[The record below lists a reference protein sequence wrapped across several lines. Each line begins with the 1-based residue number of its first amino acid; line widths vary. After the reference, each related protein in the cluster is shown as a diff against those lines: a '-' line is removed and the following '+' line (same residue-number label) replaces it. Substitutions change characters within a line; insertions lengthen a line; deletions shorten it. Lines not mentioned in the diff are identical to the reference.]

1 MGFNFLDN
9 RTMNFKNKTVWI
21 TGASSG
27 IGEALAYELSNQ
39 GANLVL
45 SARREEALK
54 AVAKNCNSNV
64 QIWIETLDVAHFASL
79 PEKAKNAIQKAGQID
94 ILINNAGVS
103 QRSLAKDT
111 DFSVDE
117 RLINI
122 NLLGTIALTKAVLP
136 YMLTRKTGHFVVMSS
151 LMGKFSSPLR
161 SSYAAAKH
169 GLHGFFDA
177 LRMEI
182 EPEGLQVTMVCPG
195 FIKTDISKNALVGDG
210 EKQGKMDDAQDA
222 GMLPSELAKKV
233 ANAIYKKKD
242 EVYFGGKETLAIYL
256 KRLSPKLLKKVV
268 MGSKVT

>member
-1 MGFNFLDN
+1 
-9 RTMNFKNKTVWI
+9 MNFKNKTIWI

-27 IGEALAYELSNQ
+27 IGEALAYEFAHQ

-45 SARREEALK
+45 SARREDALK
-54 AVAKNCNSNV
+54 QVAANCNPAV
-64 QIWIETLDVAHFASL
+64 KVWIEILDVANFASL
-79 PEKAKNAIQKAGQID
+79 PDKAKSIIEKAGQVD

-122 NLLGTIALTKAVLP
+122 NLLGTIALTKAILP
-136 YMLTRKTGHFVVMSS
+136 YMLQRKTGHFVVISS

-161 SSYAAAKH
+161 SAYAAAKH

-182 EPEGLQVTMVCPG
+182 EPDGLHVTMVCPG

-210 EKQGKMDDAQDA
+210 EKQGKMDDAQES
-222 GMLPSELAKKV
+222 GMLPSVLAKKIV
-233 ANAIYKKKD
+233 HAVGKQKD
-242 EVYFGGKETLAIYL
+242 EVYFGGKETFAIYL
-256 KRLSPKLLKKVV
+256 NRLSPSLLKKVV